1 MIGGLWFTP
10 ISDLRDVK
18 TPKYQTEAPPRNL
31 NYSTIQLIGY
41 ANLFLFTGVGPPRQ
55 PDIWETNIAT
65 KPLVG
70 HPKKGGLASKGFPKK
85 CHRNS
90 GLGIFQNYSNL
101 PMDYISLR
109 IQAPP

>member
-10 ISDLRDVK
+10 ISDLRDVQ
-18 TPKYQTEAPPRNL
+18 TPKYQTEAPPKHL

-41 ANLFLFTGVGPPRQ
+41 ANLFLFMGVGPPRK
-55 PDIWETNIAT
+55 PDMWETKIA
-65 KPLVG
+65 
-70 HPKKGGLASKGFPKK
+70 
-85 CHRNS
+85 HRNS